1 MYVARTG
8 VSGARHL
15 LQPKW
20 QRKIVMKMAME
31 MMKMMLRSIVMM
43 TMAMFFA
50 IYSLHT
56 HTCTLRT

>member
-31 MMKMMLRSIVMM
+31 MMKMMMRSIVMM

-50 IYSLHT
+50 I
-56 HTCTLRT
+56 